1 MKKLLIAL
9 MAVLFLG
16 STTGLVYAQAA
27 STTPAP
33 DKPVKAEK
41 ANKGEKKAN
50 KGGKKGHKG
59 GKKGS
64 KQETKAAPA
73 ATTPTTK

>member
-16 STTGLVYAQAA
+16 STTGLVYAQA
-27 STTPAP
+27 TTG
-33 DKPVKAEK
+33 DQPVKITK
-41 ANKGEKKAN
+41 TTKGH

-73 ATTPTTK
+73 AATTPTSK